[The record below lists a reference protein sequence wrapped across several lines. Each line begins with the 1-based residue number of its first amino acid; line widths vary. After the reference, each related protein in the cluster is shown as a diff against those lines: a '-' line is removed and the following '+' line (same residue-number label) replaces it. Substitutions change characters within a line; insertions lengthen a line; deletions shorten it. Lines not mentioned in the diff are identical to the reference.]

1 MHLKRQ
7 KTPKNWPIPR
17 KGTPY
22 VVRPN
27 FNVRNSI
34 PILVVLR
41 DILELA
47 QNRKEVK
54 KAIHS
59 KHILLNNKIVRD
71 EKNPML
77 LFDILSIIPSKKNYR
92 MELSEK
98 GKFQIKET
106 DINKKI
112 SKIINKSIL
121 KGKKTQ
127 LNLSDGKNFLSDI
140 KCNVNDSV
148 LINLKDKKI
157 EKCIPLKEK
166 AKIIIIGGKHAG
178 ETGIIN
184 NIDSKGKNT
193 ESTIDKKKVNVLIKQ
208 LMVIG

>member
-1 MHLKRQ
+1 MY
-7 KTPKNWPIPR
+7 NI
-17 KGTPY
+17 
-22 VVRPN
+22 
-27 FNVRNSI
+27 
-34 PILVVLR
+34 
-41 DILELA
+41 
-47 QNRKEVK
+47 
-54 KAIHS
+54 
-59 KHILLNNKIVRD
+59 
-71 EKNPML
+71 
-77 LFDILSIIPSKKNYR
+77 
-92 MELSEK
+92 
-98 GKFQIKET
+98 
-106 DINKKI
+106 
-112 SKIINKSIL
+112 IL

-208 LMVIG
+208 LMVIE